1 MRYLLAIVPVAVVA
15 TLSAQAPPPPSP
27 PGSAPAIVFIGG
39 GQQPQAPPW
48 DAPHL
53 EFEVASVKTNKSG
66 PNMMMMRP
74 VPSEFRMTNIPL
86 RLLIVQ
92 AYRVSNY
99 QLVGGPGWMDS
110 ERFDIVAK
118 APSGSAPDQ
127 TMLMLRGLLA
137 ERFKLKVHAETREA
151 QVYALTLAR
160 SDSKLGPK
168 LSKST
173 DDCEKI
179 LAERRATAL
188 AARGSGAGPI
198 PFTPPGP
205 NEKPVCTI
213 SMRPIPVAN
222 GATNTVPV
230 LSFRAGG
237 QPIQMLVSQIS
248 SMLNKR
254 VVDKTGLTGLYD
266 FELQFSMRSM
276 GGQGPLTTQAAGGT
290 TAAAPIDDG
299 PTMFDAVREL
309 GLKLESEK
317 GPVEHLVIDSVERP
331 TED

>member
-1 MRYLLAIVPVAVVA
+1 MRYLLAIIPFAVVA
-15 TLSAQAPPPPSP
+15 TLSAQAPPPPP
-27 PGSAPAIVFIGG
+27 PPAGATAGAIFIGG
-39 GQQPQAPPW
+39 QAPPPPPW

-53 EFEVASVKTNKSG
+53 EFDVASVKTNKSG
-66 PNMMMMRP
+66 PMMQMMRT

-86 RLLIVQ
+86 RLLIFQ
-92 AYRVSNY
+92 AYRVSSY
-99 QLVGGPGWMDS
+99 QMVGGPGWIDS

-118 APSGSAPDQ
+118 APAGSTPDQ
-127 TMLMLRGLLA
+127 TTLMIRGLLA
-137 ERFKLKVHAETREA
+137 DRFKLKVHAETRE
-151 QVYALTLAR
+151 VPIYALVLAR
-160 SDSKLGPK
+160 SDGKLGPK

-179 LAERRATAL
+179 LAERRAAAQ
-188 AARGSGAGPI
+188 AARAGGAGPV
-198 PFTPPGP
+198 PFAMPGP

-213 SMRPIPVAN
+213 NMRPTPVPN
-222 GATNTVPV
+222 GMPLLT
-230 LSFRAGG
+230 FMGGG
-237 QPIQMLVSQIS
+237 QPMQVLVNQIS
-248 SMLNKR
+248 GMVNRR

-266 FELQFSMRSM
+266 FELQFSMR
-276 GGQGPLTTQAAGGT
+276 GQMPLTTQAAG
-290 TAAAPIDDG
+290 AAGGANTPTAPIDDG

>member
-1 MRYLLAIVPVAVVA
+1 MRYLLALIPLVTVVS
-15 TLSAQAPPPPSP
+15 LSAQAPAAVFVGGPPGPPP
-27 PGSAPAIVFIGG
+27 A
-39 GQQPQAPPW
+39 PW

-53 EFEVASVKTNKSG
+53 QFDVASVKTNKSG
-66 PNMMMMRP
+66 PTMMMMRTLP
-74 VPSEFRMTNIPL
+74 TSFNVTNVPL
-86 RLLIVQ
+86 RLLISQ
-92 AYRVSNY
+92 AYRLSAY
-99 QLVGGPGWMDS
+99 QMVGAPSWIDS

-118 APSGSAPDQ
+118 APEGSRPDQ

-137 ERFKLKVHAETREA
+137 ERFKLKVHGETRET

-160 SDSKLGPK
+160 SDGKLGPK

-179 LAERRATAL
+179 LAERRAPSL
-188 AARGSGAGPI
+188 AARGSAAGPI

-237 QPIQMLVSQIS
+237 QPMQMLVSQIS

-290 TAAAPIDDG
+290 TPAAPIDDG

-309 GLKLESEK
+309 GLKLESER
-317 GPVEHLVIDSVERP
+317 GPVEHLLIDS
-331 TED
+331 